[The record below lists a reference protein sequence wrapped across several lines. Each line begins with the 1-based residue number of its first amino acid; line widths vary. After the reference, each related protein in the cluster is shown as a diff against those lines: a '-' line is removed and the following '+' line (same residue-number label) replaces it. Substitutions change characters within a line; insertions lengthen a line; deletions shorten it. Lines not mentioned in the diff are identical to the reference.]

1 MVFEMGGAGVY
12 VTIKF
17 EYSCQL
23 RELWT
28 ANYYTAPLTMWI
40 LFQMRPDI
48 KKDVFHLNWAP
59 ESLPADEV
67 SIEELRVHRVDILLN
82 IL

>member
-1 MVFEMGGAGVY
+1 MLPLSSSIPVSFV
-12 VTIKF
+12 
-17 EYSCQL
+17 SCGLQIIL
-23 RELWT
+23 RL
-28 ANYYTAPLTMWI
+28 LGLCMWI

-67 SIEELRVHRVDILLN
+67 SIVELRVYRVHILLN

>member
-1 MVFEMGGAGVY
+1 MVFEMRETGVY

-28 ANYYTAPLTMWI
+28 ANYYTAPRTVYVDFI
-40 LFQMRPDI
+40 SD
-48 KKDVFHLNWAP
+48 AP
-59 ESLPADEV
+59 
-67 SIEELRVHRVDILLN
+67 
-82 IL
+82 